1 MTIAEAAKRLEIS
14 RSLAYR
20 LVEEKRLPCRR
31 IGAKGR
37 RGKIII
43 TEEDL
48 QVFLDSVKA
57 GAT

>member
-37 RGKIII
+37 RGKIIV
-43 TEEDL
+43 TEDDL
-48 QVFLDSVKA
+48 KLFLESVKA